1 MSQDRALSS
10 THPPHRRR
18 RFRNR
23 SQRPGGIGQLSR
35 FGAAMLMLLAIFL
48 VIVGCI
54 AALRMFE

>member
-1 MSQDRALSS
+1 MSQDHAISATPS
-10 THPPHRRR
+10 QHRRR

-23 SQRPGGIGQLSR
+23 SHRQGGNGQFSK

-48 VIVGCI
+48 VIAGCI